1 MSPVLIFFCN
11 YFCENNRQDIRLKVK
26 GNVEYMKQFRR
37 HAYRAVS
44 KCYEVNNS
52 KRKWQGNLVPRVSPL
67 ASGLETLL
75 V

>member
-1 MSPVLIFFCN
+1 MGDSLSHL
-11 YFCENNRQDIRLKVK
+11 DDLL
-26 GNVEYMKQFRR
+26 
-37 HAYRAVS
+37 
-44 KCYEVNNS
+44 YEVNNS